1 MLGQKYKNGQ
11 GLPLNRKKALEL
23 WSRAAKFGSV
33 EAQFRIASAH
43 FNGDGILAKIRKR
56 LCITGSL
63 QQGIIL
69 QLMRDKGATQTS
81 NDFEVCNIMV
91 AYITCSQRLSR
102 LVEK

>member
-23 WSRAAKFGSV
+23 WSRAAKQLGSV

-56 LCITGSL
+56 LCIL
-63 QQGIIL
+63 E
-69 QLMRDKGATQTS
+69 A
-81 NDFEVCNIMV
+81 
-91 AYITCSQRLSR
+91 CS
-102 LVEK
+102 KA